1 MTTFQDLVKSLPS
14 DPNQKG
20 LEFEKICK
28 WYLLNS
34 PFYKKQIKNVWLWS
48 EWKDRWSNQD
58 RGIDLIA
65 ETKSGEIWA
74 VQAKAYDSK
83 NQIPKSDI
91 DSFLSESSRSSIDF
105 RLLIATTDKL
115 SAGAKQ
121 AIEGQQIPVGLRML
135 NDLINEELDWNI
147 TKKEVAPVLKTPRP
161 HQKNAIKDTIKEFK
175 SNNKG
180 QLIMACGTGKT
191 LTGLWIKE
199 SLHADTT
206 LVLLPSISLLS
217 QTLREWLINSKTDFE
232 PFAIC
237 SDESV
242 GNNDELYK
250 TYELGIPVTTDKTKI
265 KKFLMSK
272 GKKVVFSTY
281 QSSQRIAEAI
291 GRTKFK
297 FDLIIS
303 DEAHRTT
310 GVSSKEF
317 SLILDDKL
325 IPFQHKLFTTA
336 TPKILTN
343 SVKSTADERGLVVNS
358 MDDIEIYGPVF
369 HKLDFSEAI
378 DKDLLTDYKVVVVGV
393 DKEEYKKLI
402 TKREIVNYEDI
413 ATTDAHT
420 LATLIAVLKGI
431 KKYKLKKLITF
442 HSRVKGAKDFSSL
455 IADLVGNLTNAN
467 KLSLGFE
474 SDFVSGA
481 MPSFE
486 RDLKLRNLKTSKN
499 ITLLS
504 NARCLSEGVD
514 VPSLDAVVFADP
526 RRSQVDIVQAIGRA
540 IRKSENKKRGI
551 LLLPVVIDEEKEL
564 EEQLDDSGF
573 KTVWNVINALKSHDS
588 RIEEQLDNFRLRKG
602 KRKVSKSSSFIDN
615 VEFDLPLKIN
625 KDFEENIQLRI
636 LNAVSTSWYEFF
648 GAYQEF
654 INKTGNVYLKVGEE
668 FNGYNLGDW
677 LGYQR
682 TLYNKNKLEQEK
694 IDLLENTKG
703 WTWDPD
709 WEEFKKVFEVYK
721 DYCKKN
727 NTFYVKRSEV
737 YRGIDLGLRV
747 AWWRENYSKNK
758 NSRYYKALNEFGF
771 VFNVRK
777 ERWWMRYEQLL
788 GNYKNNSLTNPDKSW
803 LKDQRT
809 GGRKGRNQKL
819 DQDQIRAINKLKSIT
834 FESKREISLKT
845 VNNHILA
852 FQEYR
857 LKNAHLHPFI
867 NETFHSKELKR
878 TFSIG
883 SILENYRNDKEI
895 PKKIKDYLNSLP
907 NSEFSWKHKPHI
919 LEGKVKTTTL
929 RQFLLI
935 LEKYE
940 VSATNKDLKRII
952 SSFKHQY
959 RYETIDPYIKKELEK
974 LPGWKWNEHDELW
987 NLRFN
992 QLKKYLLKNDIL
1004 SLNSA
1009 TKFNNAPIGKW
1020 ASNQINHYKKG
1031 SLSDEKIDM
1040 FESIN
1045 GWLWEVDKRDIFWD
1059 QHYKEVS
1066 KFLIEHKHSS
1076 IPEKYISNNLPIGKW
1091 VSRQRQYYKQ
1101 KRTALTKERIKKL
1114 EDLKYWEW
1122 EADKKNTIWE
1132 SKYEV
1137 LKKYLD
1143 EGGDLNK
1150 KIPEDFM
1157 GVNLKNWVSI
1167 QWTSKKEGW
1176 GSLTKNRIKK
1186 LEELDNWQWQKISEF
1201 EKWKMTYDKVFE
1213 IAKGKNKFPLY
1224 GSELSEKQGEWY
1236 RKQRIKYNKNKLS
1249 NEQITL
1255 LEKID
1260 NWDWN
1265 PYKTEWLNKY
1275 NAYLIYIKENQTLQI
1290 GKYKYFNDLNLG
1302 YWVHQNREK
1311 YKRNTLDKEFITLL
1325 EKIEGWSWKVYK

>member
-1 MTTFQDLVKSLPS
+1 MITFQDLVKSLPG

-34 PFYKKQIKNVWLWS
+34 PFYKKQIKNVWLWN

-147 TKKEVAPVLKTPRP
+147 TKKEVAPVIKTPRP
-161 HQKNAIKDTIKEFK
+161 HQKTAIKDTIKEFK

-199 SLHADTT
+199 SLKADTT

-242 GNNDELYK
+242 GNNEELYK

-265 KKFLMSK
+265 KKFLMSE

-358 MDDIEIYGPVF
+358 MDDVEIYGPVF

-474 SDFVSGA
+474 SDFV
-481 MPSFE
+481 F
-486 RDLKLRNLKTSKN
+486 
-499 ITLLS
+499 
-504 NARCLSEGVD
+504 
-514 VPSLDAVVFADP
+514 
-526 RRSQVDIVQAIGRA
+526 RSYA
-540 IRKSENKKRGI
+540 
-551 LLLPVVIDEEKEL
+551 
-564 EEQLDDSGF
+564 
-573 KTVWNVINALKSHDS
+573 
-588 RIEEQLDNFRLRKG
+588 
-602 KRKVSKSSSFIDN
+602 
-615 VEFDLPLKIN
+615 
-625 KDFEENIQLRI
+625 
-636 LNAVSTSWYEFF
+636 FF
-648 GAYQEF
+648 
-654 INKTGNVYLKVGEE
+654 
-668 FNGYNLGDW
+668 
-677 LGYQR
+677 
-682 TLYNKNKLEQEK
+682 
-694 IDLLENTKG
+694 
-703 WTWDPD
+703 
-709 WEEFKKVFEVYK
+709 
-721 DYCKKN
+721 
-727 NTFYVKRSEV
+727 
-737 YRGIDLGLRV
+737 
-747 AWWRENYSKNK
+747 
-758 NSRYYKALNEFGF
+758 
-771 VFNVRK
+771 
-777 ERWWMRYEQLL
+777 
-788 GNYKNNSLTNPDKSW
+788 
-803 LKDQRT
+803 
-809 GGRKGRNQKL
+809 
-819 DQDQIRAINKLKSIT
+819 
-834 FESKREISLKT
+834 
-845 VNNHILA
+845 
-852 FQEYR
+852 
-857 LKNAHLHPFI
+857 
-867 NETFHSKELKR
+867 
-878 TFSIG
+878 
-883 SILENYRNDKEI
+883 
-895 PKKIKDYLNSLP
+895 
-907 NSEFSWKHKPHI
+907 
-919 LEGKVKTTTL
+919 
-929 RQFLLI
+929 
-935 LEKYE
+935 
-940 VSATNKDLKRII
+940 
-952 SSFKHQY
+952 
-959 RYETIDPYIKKELEK
+959 
-974 LPGWKWNEHDELW
+974 
-987 NLRFN
+987 
-992 QLKKYLLKNDIL
+992 
-1004 SLNSA
+1004 
-1009 TKFNNAPIGKW
+1009 
-1020 ASNQINHYKKG
+1020 
-1031 SLSDEKIDM
+1031 
-1040 FESIN
+1040 
-1045 GWLWEVDKRDIFWD
+1045 
-1059 QHYKEVS
+1059 
-1066 KFLIEHKHSS
+1066 
-1076 IPEKYISNNLPIGKW
+1076 
-1091 VSRQRQYYKQ
+1091 
-1101 KRTALTKERIKKL
+1101 
-1114 EDLKYWEW
+1114 
-1122 EADKKNTIWE
+1122 
-1132 SKYEV
+1132 
-1137 LKKYLD
+1137 
-1143 EGGDLNK
+1143 
-1150 KIPEDFM
+1150 
-1157 GVNLKNWVSI
+1157 
-1167 QWTSKKEGW
+1167 
-1176 GSLTKNRIKK
+1176 
-1186 LEELDNWQWQKISEF
+1186 
-1201 EKWKMTYDKVFE
+1201 
-1213 IAKGKNKFPLY
+1213 
-1224 GSELSEKQGEWY
+1224 
-1236 RKQRIKYNKNKLS
+1236 
-1249 NEQITL
+1249 
-1255 LEKID
+1255 
-1260 NWDWN
+1260 
-1265 PYKTEWLNKY
+1265 
-1275 NAYLIYIKENQTLQI
+1275 
-1290 GKYKYFNDLNLG
+1290 
-1302 YWVHQNREK
+1302 
-1311 YKRNTLDKEFITLL
+1311 
-1325 EKIEGWSWKVYK
+1325 